1 MKVELIKTEGN
12 KVSFKL
18 TVDNDKFESAI
29 VKAYNKNKGKYNI
42 PGFRKGK
49 APRKIIETNYG
60 KGVFF

>member
-29 VKAYNKNKGKYNI
+29 VKA
-42 PGFRKGK
+42 
-49 APRKIIETNYG
+49 
-60 KGVFF
+60 